1 MRCAAALVLFAALLL
16 AAFTGDAI
24 GAQQAAPP
32 GAVGRID
39 GGDITL
45 ENGASVNAAA
55 AGSFVIAGS
64 VVTVHSG
71 AARLTLLT
79 GGVVEICGPAKF
91 TVLESGGAITLALNF
106 GRVRAELPAAVQL
119 RIFTPTI
126 VATPLDIGGAARD
139 ITVGLDLRD
148 SLCVRASGGAL
159 QLESQFSDEKLV
171 VPENAE
177 FFLANGKLAPVPGT
191 SGSCQ
196 CDAAQQ
202 LAGAQA
208 QPPAPAV
215 GRPAADGATKVVIL
229 PETPPSQPPSALT
242 PAPARVT
249 SAPVEPPLVSPNLAA
264 PAVSSAAPPVAAEPD
279 RAVPEINVLANGNAS
294 RPLAPAPRN
303 AVPAAPNLNSAPQS
317 VVAPGLAFT
326 TSIAAPPTRPSVNVI
341 LMARE
346 AQVDPD
352 WEFKGRVE
360 PPEFASAM
368 QRALGEKPVAA
379 QSSTTS
385 TPPSTAN
392 TIAPA
397 LPARKKGGFW
407 SSLKRVFVGNSP
419 SN

>member
-1 MRCAAALVLFAALLL
+1 M

-249 SAPVEPPLVSPNLAA
+249 SAPVEPPLVSPNLA
-264 PAVSSAAPPVAAEPD
+264 
-279 RAVPEINVLANGNAS
+279 
-294 RPLAPAPRN
+294 
-303 AVPAAPNLNSAPQS
+303 
-317 VVAPGLAFT
+317 
-326 TSIAAPPTRPSVNVI
+326 
-341 LMARE
+341 
-346 AQVDPD
+346 
-352 WEFKGRVE
+352 
-360 PPEFASAM
+360 
-368 QRALGEKPVAA
+368 
-379 QSSTTS
+379 
-385 TPPSTAN
+385 
-392 TIAPA
+392 
-397 LPARKKGGFW
+397 
-407 SSLKRVFVGNSP
+407 
-419 SN
+419 

>member
-1 MRCAAALVLFAALLL
+1 
-16 AAFTGDAI
+16 
-24 GAQQAAPP
+24 
-32 GAVGRID
+32 
-39 GGDITL
+39 
-45 ENGASVNAAA
+45 
-55 AGSFVIAGS
+55 
-64 VVTVHSG
+64 
-71 AARLTLLT
+71 
-79 GGVVEICGPAKF
+79 
-91 TVLESGGAITLALNF
+91 
-106 GRVRAELPAAVQL
+106 
-119 RIFTPTI
+119 

-208 QPPAPAV
+208 QLPAPAV
-215 GRPAADGATKVVIL
+215 VRPAADSATQVVIL
-229 PETPPSQPPSALT
+229 PETAPSQPPALSPT
-242 PAPARVT
+242 PATVASTPAQ
-249 SAPVEPPLVSPNLAA
+249 PPTVSPNLAT
-264 PAVSSAAPPVAAEPD
+264 PAISSVAPPVAAEPA
-279 RAVPEINVLANGNAS
+279 RAVPEINVLANGNDS
-294 RPLAPAPRN
+294 RPIAPAPRN
-303 AVPAAPNLNSAPQS
+303 AVPAAPDVDSAPQS
-317 VVAPGLAFT
+317 VVTPGLTFT

-368 QRALGEKPVAA
+368 QRALGEKPAAA
-379 QSSTTS
+379 QSSTAS
-385 TPPSTAN
+385 TPPSTAT

-419 SN
+419 SD